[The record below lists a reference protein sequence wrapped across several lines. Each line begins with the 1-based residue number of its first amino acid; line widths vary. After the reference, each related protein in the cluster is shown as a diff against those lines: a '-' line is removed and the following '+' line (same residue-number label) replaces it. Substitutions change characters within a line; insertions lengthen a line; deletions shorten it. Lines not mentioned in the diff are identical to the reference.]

1 PPDPWNWGGLYV
13 GVNAGYSFGR
23 DTVAEDVQV
32 AAGRVLPTGG
42 VVGGQLGYNWQSGRF
57 VLGLEGDAQ
66 WSGQTGRTCSGNICF
81 QNFNDENF
89 AGNYEHKL
97 KWFATARAR
106 LGLANAGTLFYL
118 T

>member
-1 PPDPWNWGGLYV
+1 MRIDLIFAALHRFHGTPMATTRIGFGIALLLASAIGASAADMPVKYKAPPPDPWNWGGLYV

-66 WSGQTGRTCSGNICF
+66 WS
-81 QNFNDENF
+81 
-89 AGNYEHKL
+89 
-97 KWFATARAR
+97 
-106 LGLANAGTLFYL
+106 
-118 T
+118 